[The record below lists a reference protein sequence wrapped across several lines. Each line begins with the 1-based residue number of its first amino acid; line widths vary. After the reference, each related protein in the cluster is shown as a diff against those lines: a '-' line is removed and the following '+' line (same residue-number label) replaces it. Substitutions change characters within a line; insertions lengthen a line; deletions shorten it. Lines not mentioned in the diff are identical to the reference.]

1 MKKCYLLPQ
10 TQTLEVTANQVIC
23 VSMAV
28 GGGMT
33 VGIERTGVQDIQFA
47 NN

>member
-1 MKKCYLLPQ
+1 MKKNYTLPQ
-10 TQTLEVTANQVIC
+10 TQALEVMANQVIC

-33 VGIERTGVQDIQFA
+33 VGIERTGVQDIQF
-47 NN
+47 N